1 MFVIHVKAGVY
12 KESVEIPKKVNKI
25 VLIGDGPLKTRI
37 TGRKNYAEGVKTF
50 HTATV
55 EIKLK
60 VPCRLQLLMLT
71 SSWRR
76 TSELK
81 TQPVP
86 WDTKPWPYVS
96 LAIVPSST
104 TSTLTAIRTLSTL
117 TPTASTIATAPSR
130 APSTFIFGDAQAL
143 FQNCKFVVRKPG
155 PNQAC
160 MVTAQGRVDRHSLGA
175 TVIQNGDFVAEPA
188 LLQASPPVKVY
199 LGRPW
204 KMLSRTIIMQSNIGG
219 FVAPEGWSVWQG
231 TFALDTLYYA
241 EYQNR
246 GPGSDQKS
254 RVAWKGIQHFS
265 PQMAE
270 SWTGAIMYHGDE
282 WIRNSGV
289 PYVPTMMKV

>member
-12 KESVEIPKKVNKI
+12 KESVEIPRSRSPGTQAVALR
-25 VLIGDGPLKTRI
+25 VSGDRAIFHNVHIDGYQDTL
-37 TGRKNYAEGVKTF
+37 YA
-50 HTATV
+50 HTYRQYYRDCS
-55 EIKLK
+55 I
-60 VPCRLQLLMLT
+60 
-71 SSWRR
+71 SG
-76 TSELK
+76 
-81 TQPVP
+81 
-86 WDTKPWPYVS
+86 
-96 LAIVPSST
+96 
-104 TSTLTAIRTLSTL
+104 
-117 TPTASTIATAPSR
+117 TID
-130 APSTFIFGDAQAL
+130 FIFGDAQAL

-160 MVTAQGRVDRHSLGA
+160 MVTAQGRVERHSLGA

-199 LGRPW
+199 LAAHGRCSQGP
-204 KMLSRTIIMQSNIGG
+204 LSCNPTSAVRCT
-219 FVAPEGWSVWQG
+219 EGWSVWQG

-270 SWTGAIMYHGDE
+270 SWTGAKMYKGDE